1 MKKSLIILLF
11 AVLLLSA
18 CQTAKEE
25 APELLPP
32 VSANV
37 DTEPV
42 KRGDI
47 VGITSYSG
55 ALVPESFELYFETD
69 GKIDTISAY
78 TGKYVKEGDLL
89 ISLEAD
95 QMDRQIDSLEEEIE
109 FAKAER
115 DFEERE
121 SALDLQYLEIELKQL
136 TEADPASQAAELKRL
151 DIEEAN
157 LKLSQTLENSDL
169 RISEMEERLGKL
181 LTEREMME
189 LHAPVS
195 GYLYLM
201 KGTEEGAQVRKERTI
216 AYLVDDSSFQLVV
229 NDYITALDASRATF
243 SASINGQIFDL
254 TYVPVSAEE
263 IRTKSIS
270 GEQIRTTF
278 LINEGQDISSLSAGM
293 YCGVMKT
300 QEMAENV
307 LMVPFKAVH
316 AESGRFYVYVR
327 PEDGSREKRYVTV
340 GANDVMN
347 YEIEEGLEEGEVVY
361 VQD

>member
-1 MKKSLIILLF
+1 MKKSLLVLLF

-18 CQTAKEE
+18 CGKTVEE
-25 APELLPP
+25 APELLKP

-37 DTEPV
+37 DTEKV

-47 VGITSYSG
+47 AGVSSYGG
-55 ALVPESFELYFETD
+55 ALVPESVELYFETD
-69 GKIDTISAY
+69 GVIDLLSAY
-78 TGKYVKEGDLL
+78 SGKYVSEGDLL
-89 ISLEAD
+89 ISLESERLD
-95 QMDRQIDSLEEEIE
+95 NQIESLREEIE
-109 FAKAER
+109 YTKAEQ
-115 DFEERE
+115 DFKARE
-121 SALDLQYLEIELKQL
+121 SALNLEYLRIELKQL
-136 TEADPASQAAELKRL
+136 TEKDPGSQAAELKDL
-151 DIEEAN
+151 DIEEAE
-157 LKLSQTLENSDL
+157 LKQTQDMEDSAIRL
-169 RISEMEERLGKL
+169 SEMDVRLQKL
-181 LTEREMME
+181 VSEREMME

-201 KGTEEGAQVRKERTI
+201 KGTEEGAMVRKERTI

-229 NDYITALDASRATF
+229 NDYITALDASRSTF

-263 IRTKSIS
+263 VRTKSIS
-270 GEQIRTTF
+270 GEQIQTTF

>member
-1 MKKSLIILLF
+1 MKKSLLVLLF

-18 CQTAKEE
+18 CGKTVEE
-25 APELLPP
+25 APELLKP

-37 DTEPV
+37 DTEKV

-47 VGITSYSG
+47 AGVSSYGG
-55 ALVPESFELYFETD
+55 ALVPESVELYFETD
-69 GKIDTISAY
+69 GVIDLLSAY
-78 TGKYVKEGDLL
+78 SGKYVSEGDLL
-89 ISLEAD
+89 ISLESERLD
-95 QMDRQIDSLEEEIE
+95 NQIESLREEIE
-109 FAKAER
+109 YTKAEQ
-115 DFEERE
+115 DFKARE
-121 SALDLQYLEIELKQL
+121 SALNLEYLRIELKQL
-136 TEADPASQAAELKRL
+136 TEKDPGSQAAELKQAQDMEDSAIRL
-151 DIEEAN
+151 
-157 LKLSQTLENSDL
+157 
-169 RISEMEERLGKL
+169 SEMDVRLQKL
-181 LTEREMME
+181 VSEREMME

-201 KGTEEGAQVRKERTI
+201 KGTEEGAMVRKERTI

-229 NDYITALDASRATF
+229 NDYITALDAGRSTF